1 MVGDTLG
8 AGRRVCTSDMNG
20 DSVPASEIERITAAN
35 GEEFRAWLHEHHD
48 TANAVW
54 LVYFKKGSGTASITW
69 SEAVDEALCYGWID
83 SKAQSI
89 DENRYQQYFSPRK
102 PTGPWSMVN
111 KNKIKALE
119 NAGRMQPAGVAAIQA
134 AKANGSWTILD
145 DAQNLIVPDDLS
157 EALADQ
163 DARDNFDALAPS
175 RRRSVLAWI
184 ALAKRGDTR
193 RRRIQQTVDA
203 AASGRA
209 PNNI

>member
-1 MVGDTLG
+1 M
-8 AGRRVCTSDMNG
+8 
-20 DSVPASEIERITAAN
+20 PASEIERITAAN
-35 GEEFRAWLHEHHD
+35 GDEFRAWLHEHHA
-48 TANAVW
+48 TADAVW
-54 LVYFKKGSGTASITW
+54 LVYFKKGSGTASIAW

-89 DENRYQQYFSPRK
+89 DEDRYQQYFSPRK
-102 PTGPWSMVN
+102 STGPWSIVN
-111 KNKIKALE
+111 KDKIRALE
-119 NAGRMQPAGVAAIQA
+119 DAGRLQPAGVAAIEV

-157 EALADQ
+157 EAFVDRA
-163 DARDNFDALAPS
+163 ARDNFDQLAPS

-184 ALAKRGDTR
+184 ALAKREDTR

-203 AASGRA
+203 AANGQA